1 MESLLHLLIGE
12 REEAGLEDSMAP
24 LIPQE
29 IFLSSWNGSSVI
41 LHGLQV
47 MQKGA
52 LIIN

>member
-12 REEAGLEDSMAP
+12 QEEAGLEDSMAP

-29 IFLSSWNGSSVI
+29 IFLSWNGSSVI